1 MIFFDIILES
11 FYYSTFQ
18 VKVLHPHLWN
28 KIFTSLKN
36 KVSDVNKNYIGVH
49 NGQKFE
55 LQFHDFFSYNFW
67 NFLSLYFLGKSITPP
82 PGFDEAAS
90 EQDPSL
96 SRSTTLKSPNK
107 LKSMLSIGKKVWL
120 IHGFYLFF
128 FYPFIVTICVN
139 KVWEWPT

>member
-1 MIFFDIILES
+1 LNKEVSRSAMEEVVQRLSYADWLIL
-11 FYYSTFQ
+11 YYLAQAMDKSNFGS
-18 VKVLHPHLWN
+18 LIN
-28 KIFTSLKN
+28 KLVDDLPIN
-36 KVSDVNKNYIGVH
+36 PYINDDG
-49 NGQKFE
+49 E
-55 LQFHDFFSYNFW
+55 IEMEE
-67 NFLSLYFLGKSITPP
+67 GKSITPP

-128 FYPFIVTICVN
+128 FYPFLVTICVN
-139 KVWEWPT
+139 KGWEWPT

>member
-1 MIFFDIILES
+1 MFFFDIIL
-11 FYYSTFQ
+11 
-18 VKVLHPHLWN
+18 
-28 KIFTSLKN
+28 
-36 KVSDVNKNYIGVH
+36 KVSI
-49 NGQKFE
+49 F
-55 LQFHDFFSYNFW
+55 
-67 NFLSLYFLGKSITPP
+67 LYFLGKSITPP

-128 FYPFIVTICVN
+128 FLSFSCDN
-139 KVWEWPT
+139 LC